1 MGSYPPDIRCQ
12 TPTRNKS
19 IRSGTWALT
28 YSLVSGLVFDWRFA
42 YFQSASA
49 MTHRYIGSQYN
60 AGAVTPVR
68 RDIGVQP
75 VAISTARIRFSF

>member
-1 MGSYPPDIRCQ
+1 M
-12 TPTRNKS
+12 
-19 IRSGTWALT
+19 
-28 YSLVSGLVFDWRFA
+28 FDWRFA
-42 YFQSASA
+42 YFQSDSA